1 MKNRYYFLIDKRPPR
16 VNEFLANFKGRQ
28 IKTKVCREFKTYA
41 QLKLKEQFV
50 EDNLL
55 NEILKVDVKL
65 YFKDKRK
72 RDVDNYLKAIFDS
85 LTGAVI
91 EDDSLIKKCVV
102 EKFSS
107 DKDYIEIIIEEF

>member
-1 MKNRYYFLIDKRPPR
+1 MKNRYFFLIDKRPPT
-16 VNEFLANFKGRQ
+16 VNEFMAIFRGRR

-41 QLKLKEQFV
+41 QNKLKEQFV
-50 EDNLL
+50 EESLL
-55 NEILKVDVKL
+55 NEVLKINIKL

-102 EKFSS
+102 EKFES
-107 DKDYIEIIIEEF
+107 DKEYVEIILEEI